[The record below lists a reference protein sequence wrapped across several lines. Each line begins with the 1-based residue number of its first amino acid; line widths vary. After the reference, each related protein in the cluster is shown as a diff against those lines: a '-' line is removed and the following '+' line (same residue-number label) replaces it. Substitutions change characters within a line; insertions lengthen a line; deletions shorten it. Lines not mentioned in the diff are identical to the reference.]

1 MIGPIAAA
9 TLAAAVAGSGAPVAP
24 CMWDAVAVDRATL
37 LAEGMEAVPEPA
49 LRAAAAACGQ
59 TGDNIDNAEFPF
71 GFYVGSRVLAQRL
84 SGKWSPE
91 TLAAVIDAIP
101 DDQIQFFWMSDKSRR
116 TDAYRRQEAA
126 AWSTVYQALG
136 EPPTKAGDPLRD
148 SDLERYIV
156 SRVGW
161 RIGEKE
167 LIEHAKERASRP

>member
-24 CMWDAVAVDRATL
+24 CMWDAVAVDRAKL

-59 TGDNIDNAEFPF
+59 TGDNIDNAEVPF
-71 GFYVGSRVLAQRL
+71 GFYVGSQALARRL

-91 TLAAVIDAIP
+91 RLAAVIDAIP
-101 DDQIQFFWMSDKSRR
+101 EDQINFFGMVGESQQ
-116 TDAYRRQEAA
+116 TDAYRREEAA
-126 AWSTVYQALG
+126 AWSRVYQALG
-136 EPPTKAGDPLRD
+136 EPPAKAGDPVREG
-148 SDLERYIV
+148 DLELYIV

>member
-24 CMWDAVAVDRATL
+24 CMRDAVAVDRAKL

-59 TGDNIDNAEFPF
+59 TGDNIDNAEVPF
-71 GFYVGSRVLAQRL
+71 GFYVGSRALAQRL
-84 SGKWSPE
+84 SGKWSTE
-91 TLAAVIDAIP
+91 TLAGVIDAIP
-101 DDQIQFFWMSDKSRR
+101 EDQINFFGMVAESQQ
-116 TDAYRRQEAA
+116 TDAYRRDEAA
-126 AWSTVYQALG
+126 AWSRVYQALG
-136 EPPTKAGDPLRD
+136 EPPMKAGARFRE
-148 SDLERYIV
+148 SDLELYIV

-167 LIEHAKERASRP
+167 LIDHAKGRAPPP